1 MSYIDKEKEILKRS
15 PTLHDYSRFIQIV
28 RETMAGR
35 KDKESAAA
43 EAMKKCLQ
51 EGILTDFLKI
61 YGSEAVNM
69 ASTEFNYEEY
79 IEQIKKDYYEEGKS
93 EGKSESILE
102 ILDALGEIPE
112 SLRKTIYE
120 QQNLEVL
127 KNWLRLAAKVNTIEE
142 FNLKMF

>member
-1 MSYIDKEKEILKRS
+1 M
-15 PTLHDYSRFIQIV
+15 QIV

-43 EAMKKCLQ
+43 EAVKKCLQ

-69 ASTEFNYEEY
+69 AFTEFNYEEY
-79 IEQIKKDYYEEGKS
+79 IEQIKKDYYEEGKA
-93 EGKSESILE
+93 ESILE